1 MTEFSATEGLENI
14 NIHLYARVPNMRKLI
29 NSQSR
34 RLQKGDSNQQYL
46 IFAPVRAAD
55 LAKIDD
61 VCSSV
66 GKHTRMT
73 YYMHTDLLI
82 IKLMPSVKLE
92 KEHGNLGKALLS
104 K

>member
-1 MTEFSATEGLENI
+1 
-14 NIHLYARVPNMRKLI
+14 MRKLI

-61 VCSSV
+61 VRSSV

-73 YYMHTDLLI
+73 YYTHTDLLI

>member
-1 MTEFSATEGLENI
+1 MK
-14 NIHLYARVPNMRKLI
+14 KLI
-29 NSQSR
+29 NSQSQ

-61 VCSSV
+61 VRSSV

-73 YYMHTDLLI
+73 YYTHTDLLI
-82 IKLMPSVKLE
+82 IKLMPSEKLE